1 MKSVAL
7 SIDERSPQGIASGI
21 ARLITTGD
29 LAPGDRLP
37 TVRELASDLGVSP
50 ATVSHA
56 WQTLA
61 STGLITSRG
70 RSGSFVRS
78 KPREWMPRRYRGLD
92 GTLEARLDLSRGTP
106 DPELLPALGPA
117 LARVSARENARQRR
131 RQLHGE
137 ARHPRAARPAARDL
151 AVARRVD
158 HRHQR
163 RARRDRPRARRARA
177 VRRPGAR
184 REPDLPAVHRPARAL
199 RPRADRRRRS
209 TTRACGPRRS
219 PPRSAAVPPSCCM
232 QPRAHNPTGV
242 SMTRARAEQLAVIL
256 RRSRRN
262 GENAIVI
269 EDDHSGAI
277 STAPDVTLATWL
289 PDRVLHV
296 RSFSKSHGP
305 DLRIGALGG
314 PRALV
319 DRVVAR
325 RLLGPGWTSRM
336 TQALLFEL
344 LTDPD
349 SVADIEPRARHLRGA
364 AGRDWRRRCARHGVP
379 FAAGDGIN
387 AWLRVADER
396 DAIVQ
401 LTASGIR
408 VAPGT
413 PVPARRARRS
423 RGGFVRV
430 TVGVARDE
438 VSRHRGGA
446 GRGDASSLKPGPPSR
461 LWPGATASP
470 LERHGPP
477 RASRAA
483 NRRSPL
489 PSRRPPP
496 EVPCPIAPFVAL
508 GSATAAGLLAA
519 ALLSGCAAAPV
530 TASTPTPTELSLTN
544 CGVPRRRSP
553 PPPSASSPS
562 SRRRPRC
569 CSRSGSATGS
579 SAPRSRTARFRMQWA
594 ADAAGLAVDLR
605 QGARARRSCSS
616 SSPTSSTPAGSRTSR
631 PTAPASATSSPSLG
645 VAHATSRPP
654 RASSAAHARQARL
667 RRGRSARSR
676 EVGAIFRV
684 DARPTRW
691 SPSRSARSAAIEPD
705 DRGPHRALV
714 LVRNATPRTSAR
726 ASARPQLVL
735 ETVGPHEHRRA
746 TSRRPGPRSAG
757 SRSSTPTPT

>member
-61 STGLITSRG
+61 STGLIISRG

-106 DPELLPALGPA
+106 DPELLPTLGPA
-117 LARVSARENARQRR
+117 LARVSARENASTASPTSYMAKPDIPE
-131 RQLHGE
+131 LHDLLRETWPSRVESITVTNGALDAIDRTLAALVRFGDRVLLENPTFPPFLDLLEHYGLEPIGVPLDDEGMRPE
-137 ARHPRAARPAARDL
+137 AFAAALGR
-151 AVARRVD
+151 
-158 HRHQR
+158 
-163 RARRDRPRARRARA
+163 
-177 VRRPGAR
+177 G
-184 REPDLPAVHRPARAL
+184 PAVVL
-199 RPRADRRRRS
+199 L
-209 TTRACGPRRS
+209 
-219 PPRSAAVPPSCCM
+219 

-242 SMTRARAEQLAVIL
+242 SMTRARAEHLAVIL
-256 RRSRRN
+256 ARRRY

-349 SVADIEPRARHLRGA
+349 SVADIGRARDTYA
-364 AGRDWRRRCARHGVP
+364 ARQVAMAAALTEHGVP

-413 PVPARRARRS
+413 PFQLGESDEP
-423 RGGFVRV
+423 GGFVRV

-438 VSRHRGGA
+438 V
-446 GRGDASSLKPGPPSR
+446 PGI
-461 LWPGATASP
+461 
-470 LERHGPP
+470 
-477 RASRAA
+477 AA
-483 NRRSPL
+483 
-489 PSRRPPP
+489 
-496 EVPCPIAPFVAL
+496 A
-508 GSATAAGLLAA
+508 LAA
-519 ALLSGCAAAPV
+519 A
-530 TASTPTPTELSLTN
+530 T
-544 CGVPRRRSP
+544 
-553 PPPSASSPS
+553 
-562 SRRRPRC
+562 
-569 CSRSGSATGS
+569 
-579 SAPRSRTARFRMQWA
+579 
-594 ADAAGLAVDLR
+594 
-605 QGARARRSCSS
+605 RA
-616 SSPTSSTPAGSRTSR
+616 
-631 PTAPASATSSPSLG
+631 
-645 VAHATSRPP
+645 
-654 RASSAAHARQARL
+654 
-667 RRGRSARSR
+667 
-676 EVGAIFRV
+676 
-684 DARPTRW
+684 
-691 SPSRSARSAAIEPD
+691 
-705 DRGPHRALV
+705 
-714 LVRNATPRTSAR
+714 
-726 ASARPQLVL
+726 
-735 ETVGPHEHRRA
+735 
-746 TSRRPGPRSAG
+746 
-757 SRSSTPTPT
+757 

>member
-106 DPELLPALGPA
+106 DPELLPTLGPA
-117 LARVSARENARQRR
+117 LARVSARENASTASPTSYMAKPDIPE
-131 RQLHGE
+131 LHDLLRETWPSRVESITVTNGALDAIDRTLAALVRFGDRVLLENPTFPPFMDLLEHYGLEPIGVPLDDEGMQPE
-137 ARHPRAARPAARDL
+137 AFAAALGR
-151 AVARRVD
+151 
-158 HRHQR
+158 
-163 RARRDRPRARRARA
+163 
-177 VRRPGAR
+177 G
-184 REPDLPAVHRPARAL
+184 PAVVL
-199 RPRADRRRRS
+199 
-209 TTRACGPRRS
+209 
-219 PPRSAAVPPSCCM
+219 M

-242 SMTRARAEQLAVIL
+242 SMTRARAEHLAVIL
-256 RRSRRN
+256 ARRRN
-262 GENAIVI
+262 GEGAIVI

-277 STAPDVTLATWL
+277 STAPEVTLATWL

-349 SVADIEPRARHLRGA
+349 SVADIGRARDTYA
-364 AGRDWRRRCARHGVP
+364 ARQAAMATALTEHGVP
-379 FAAGDGIN
+379 FTPGDGIN

-413 PVPARRARRS
+413 PFQLGELDEP
-423 RGGFVRV
+423 GGFVRV
-430 TVGVARDE
+430 TVGVAR
-438 VSRHRGGA
+438 A
-446 GRGDASSLKPGPPSR
+446 
-461 LWPGATASP
+461 
-470 LERHGPP
+470 
-477 RASRAA
+477 
-483 NRRSPL
+483 
-489 PSRRPPP
+489 
-496 EVPCPIAPFVAL
+496 EVPAIASAL
-508 GSATAAGLLAA
+508 
-519 ALLSGCAAAPV
+519 
-530 TASTPTPTELSLTN
+530 
-544 CGVPRRRSP
+544 
-553 PPPSASSPS
+553 
-562 SRRRPRC
+562 
-569 CSRSGSATGS
+569 
-579 SAPRSRTARFRMQWA
+579 
-594 ADAAGLAVDLR
+594 ADA
-605 QGARARRSCSS
+605 
-616 SSPTSSTPAGSRTSR
+616 T
-631 PTAPASATSSPSLG
+631 
-645 VAHATSRPP
+645 
-654 RASSAAHARQARL
+654 
-667 RRGRSARSR
+667 
-676 EVGAIFRV
+676 RV
-684 DARPTRW
+684 
-691 SPSRSARSAAIEPD
+691 
-705 DRGPHRALV
+705 V
-714 LVRNATPRTSAR
+714 
-726 ASARPQLVL
+726 
-735 ETVGPHEHRRA
+735 
-746 TSRRPGPRSAG
+746 
-757 SRSSTPTPT
+757 